1 MGVLA
6 LLVVPAG
13 VAAARRY
20 EQVTLVQA
28 CIVAAPVTALVGLIA
43 ILFARRARVR
53 TERTLGRIG
62 GGRVAGLGRALGVL
76 AVCVAITTGLA
87 LGFFGLLT
95 LYER

>member
-1 MGVLA
+1 LG
-6 LLVVPAG
+6 
-13 VAAARRY
+13 
-20 EQVTLVQA
+20 
-28 CIVAAPVTALVGLIA
+28 
-43 ILFARRARVR
+43 

-76 AVCVAITTGLA
+76 AVCVAVTTGLA